1 MAEGV
6 LEIVKRH
13 RCGERWQWSAVL
25 FLAGAAALIFG
36 LSGCGETA
44 HVTPASSTGE
54 VHNYLNG
61 KMGNSSSYYDNLEI
75 TVDHSANE
83 ILASSMMQGTIT
95 ATGAGLLDIS
105 ETYAI
110 SGTTTGSTLTLQS
123 PAPQGFLAEIPG
135 VGAFGETIS
144 PINSPKNTPVSMA
157 AVDECPNFPTAV
169 RFLYVATPHGT
180 GIADSYGT
188 VRHQHPGSDRH
199 HECEWLCGTIN
210 TRGVAPSTPTNLVGA
225 RDARR
230 RRKAT

>member
-1 MAEGV
+1 MAMVRGP
-6 LEIVKRH
+6 IA
-13 RCGERWQWSAVL
+13 CGSCGSNFWPIR
-25 FLAGAAALIFG
+25 FR
-36 LSGCGETA
+36 GETA

-75 TVDHSANE
+75 TVDDSANE

-135 VGAFGETIS
+135 VGAL
-144 PINSPKNTPVSMA
+144 
-157 AVDECPNFPTAV
+157 
-169 RFLYVATPHGT
+169 R
-180 GIADSYGT
+180 
-188 VRHQHPGSDRH
+188 
-199 HECEWLCGTIN
+199 
-210 TRGVAPSTPTNLVGA
+210 VG
-225 RDARR
+225 DQPD
-230 RRKAT
+230 